1 VQRRRIRKGGLGGR
15 PQPHTHQHDERAPL
29 DRRAVVAREHE
40 RFGGTKP
47 GAAFFGWLSALGLS
61 VILSTFLVAVGV
73 SIDLVPDDAD
83 SSALGWDG
91 VLLVVAVVLVSFSAG
106 GYVAGRMARF
116 DGVRQGLAVFAWT
129 VVMSVVLAILGAV
142 AGARFNLLAQVDG
155 FPSVPDDLG
164 ALTGV
169 PKSTLANKAKLI
181 RDVLRIGQME
191 PEFCRSE
198 LLASNPMAWMI
209 SVDGFIVDA
218 RAAAPGVRAEARQ

>member
-1 VQRRRIRKGGLGGR
+1 MST
-15 PQPHTHQHDERAPL
+15 QPHTHQHDERAPL

-164 ALTGV
+164 ALTLTAFVALVGV
-169 PKSTLANKAKLI
+169 
-181 RDVLRIGQME
+181 VL
-191 PEFCRSE
+191 
-198 LLASNPMAWMI
+198 
-209 SVDGFIVDA
+209 
-218 RAAAPGVRAEARQ
+218 AAAVGAVAGGASHVAGAAPWPPPPRPSWPHPPSR